1 VEKFFI
7 SSSEHTKSLCYSI
20 KYILVREARIMEE
33 KRMSKRGRRKIKDL
47 VDMLED
53 PENSG
58 YIGGDYEDM
67 MELLEQEL
75 AASEDERDQEE
86 NE

>member
-1 VEKFFI
+1 MSV
-7 SSSEHTKSLCYSI
+7 
-20 KYILVREARIMEE
+20 AR
-33 KRMSKRGRRKIKDL
+33 KGRKKIKDL

-75 AASEDERDQEE
+75 SDSDDDEPDQEVVE
-86 NE
+86 

>member
-1 VEKFFI
+1 M
-7 SSSEHTKSLCYSI
+7 
-20 KYILVREARIMEE
+20 AR
-33 KRMSKRGRRKIKDL
+33 KGRKKIKDL

-75 AASEDERDQEE
+75 SESEDEQDQEVVE
-86 NE
+86 

>member
-1 VEKFFI
+1 MQPDPKVI
-7 SSSEHTKSLCYSI
+7 I
-20 KYILVREARIMEE
+20 REE
-33 KRMSKRGRRKIKDL
+33 KRMAKKGRRKIKDL

-75 AASEDERDQEE
+75 ADSEDEDDQEGIE
-86 NE
+86 

>member
-1 VEKFFI
+1 MRE
-7 SSSEHTKSLCYSI
+7 EHQMAK
-20 KYILVREARIMEE
+20 K
-33 KRMSKRGRRKIKDL
+33 GRRKIKDL

-75 AASEDERDQEE
+75 ADSEDEDDHEGIE
-86 NE
+86 

>member
-1 VEKFFI
+1 
-7 SSSEHTKSLCYSI
+7 
-20 KYILVREARIMEE
+20 MP
-33 KRMSKRGRRKIKDL
+33 KRGKRKIKDL

-67 MELLEQEL
+67 MELMEQEL
-75 AASEDERDQEE
+75 ADSEDDDDHEVME
-86 NE
+86 

>member
-1 VEKFFI
+1 
-7 SSSEHTKSLCYSI
+7 
-20 KYILVREARIMEE
+20 MEE
-33 KRMSKRGRRKIKDL
+33 KRMSKRDRRKIKDL
-47 VDMLED
+47 VDMLEE

-75 AASEDERDQEE
+75 AASEEERDQEE

>member
-1 VEKFFI
+1 
-7 SSSEHTKSLCYSI
+7 
-20 KYILVREARIMEE
+20 MEE
-33 KRMSKRGRRKIKDL
+33 RLMNKRGKKKIKDL

-75 AASEDERDQEE
+75 AESEEDEDQEE
-86 NE
+86 NG